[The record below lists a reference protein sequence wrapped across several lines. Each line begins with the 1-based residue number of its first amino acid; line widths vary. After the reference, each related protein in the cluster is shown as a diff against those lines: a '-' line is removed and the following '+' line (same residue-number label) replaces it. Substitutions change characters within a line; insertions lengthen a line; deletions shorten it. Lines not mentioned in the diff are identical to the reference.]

1 MSTSGLFD
9 EKSLALLQQW
19 DTLSEDEQMKNQRD
33 ILKVLEDP
41 TTVAKFSEQCKNIGQ
56 AAVAIDTS
64 FKRVHE
70 GFDEIFQKYG
80 KDFPEVKD
88 YGERWNGFRAVGERL
103 FFLFYV

>member
-9 EKSLALLQQW
+9 EKSLALLQRW
-19 DTLSEDEQMKNQRD
+19 DTLSDDDKMENQKD

-41 TTVAKFSEQCKNIGQ
+41 DTIAKFSEQCKNIGQ
-56 AAVAIDTS
+56 TAVAIDTS

-70 GFDEIFQKYG
+70 GFDEIIKNYG

-88 YGERWNGFRAVGERL
+88 YGDRWNGFRTVSERL
-103 FFLFYV
+103 FFIL